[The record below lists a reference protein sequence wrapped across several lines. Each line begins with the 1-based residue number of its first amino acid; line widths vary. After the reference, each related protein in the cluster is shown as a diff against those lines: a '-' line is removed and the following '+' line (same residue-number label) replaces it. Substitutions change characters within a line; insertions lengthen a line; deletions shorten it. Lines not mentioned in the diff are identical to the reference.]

1 MKISLGCPQVSGIF
15 GFVSSFEKLGEVS
28 FIVLLKTTK
37 DEYLQHSNSW
47 KSSIIWFLDSHN
59 ELWIYHMNSSL
70 SVPSSVRKSV
80 TNFSQNLLFFPKI
93 LHSNRNLKTEKV
105 MEADFPENLL
115 ITLKSTKRA
124 QKWPKMELK

>member
-1 MKISLGCPQVSGIF
+1 
-15 GFVSSFEKLGEVS
+15 
-28 FIVLLKTTK
+28 
-37 DEYLQHSNSW
+37 
-47 KSSIIWFLDSHN
+47 
-59 ELWIYHMNSSL
+59 MNSSL

-115 ITLKSTKRA
+115 ITLKSTKRV
-124 QKWPKMELK
+124 QK